1 MIKYGAYDPLYP
13 NGIMSVGR
21 DGELF
26 GIRFL
31 VYNREEKRLLDADDF
46 DFRKIRIGKMS
57 PERYYEMQWEA
68 FGKTVRLIWARA
80 ADSGISGR
88 IEADDETLI
97 LIEMYTPRAYCLQKE
112 WVNFTGEMCGRGTD
126 LTVEKMAGQC
136 GLPDSRDDSRK
147 WDRL

>member
-57 PERYYEMQWEA
+57 
-68 FGKTVRLIWARA
+68 
-80 ADSGISGR
+80 S
-88 IEADDETLI
+88 
-97 LIEMYTPRAYCLQKE
+97 
-112 WVNFTGEMCGRGTD
+112 
-126 LTVEKMAGQC
+126 
-136 GLPDSRDDSRK
+136 
-147 WDRL
+147 